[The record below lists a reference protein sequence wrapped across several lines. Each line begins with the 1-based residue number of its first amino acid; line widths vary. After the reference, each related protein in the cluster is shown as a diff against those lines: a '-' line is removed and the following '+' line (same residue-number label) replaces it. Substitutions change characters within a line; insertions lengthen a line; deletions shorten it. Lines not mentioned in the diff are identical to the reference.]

1 MNRIAVITNRQ
12 KDPELVYT
20 NRIISLLGSEC
31 SVGLATAT
39 EDIGKALLGADAAIV
54 LGGDGTILS
63 CAAHASDK
71 GVPVLGINLG
81 TLGFLAE
88 VEKSEA
94 EYAVGCLMSGSYRI
108 DERLM
113 LKASVIRN
121 GEVIYVSSALN
132 DFVVSRS
139 SFRRIISTDVYVDNS
154 FVGSYDGDGL
164 ILATPTGSTGYNL
177 SAGGPIIDSG
187 LNAAVITPICPHTS
201 FSTSI
206 IVPGDKSVKIYLK
219 DAFSKES
226 MLTTDGQSG
235 FGLESDD
242 IIEIRASDKRAK
254 LIKVHNRSLY
264 EVLSIKNITKK

>member
-20 NRIISLLGSEC
+20 NKIISLLEQNCEVCLAADSEY
-31 SVGLATAT
+31 
-39 EDIGKALLGADAAIV
+39 IKNALSGADAAIV

-63 CAAHASDK
+63 CAAPASEL

-88 VEKSEA
+88 VEKTEA
-94 EYAVGCLMSGSYRI
+94 EYALSCLKDGKYRI

-113 LKASVIRN
+113 LTASVVRN
-121 GEVIYVSSALN
+121 GEVIYSNSALN

-154 FVGSYDGDGL
+154 FVGSYEGDGL
-164 ILATPTGSTGYNL
+164 ILATPTGSTGYSL
-177 SAGGPIIDSG
+177 SAGGPIIDTG

-206 IVPGDKSVKIYLK
+206 IVPGDKSVKIYLNGVF
-219 DAFSKES
+219 ARES

-235 FGLESDD
+235 FCLESDD
-242 IIEIRASDKRAK
+242 IIEIRASSKKAK
-254 LIKVHNRSLY
+254 LIKVHDRSLY